1 MEKTNWRG
9 ITELA
14 ISRVYKWRELDVGIG
29 KMVQKDDLKI
39 YFKHTG
45 QRLRA
50 SVVLNKCQNALDLL
64 TECKYWWGVSDEAS
78 AHHAILVECFFA
90 AMAMAITS
98 GFITPEEV
106 EQCIAPKD
114 RKLMERA
121 LFNELDG
128 TNGIM
133 DPNWKPPDRA

>member
-1 MEKTNWRG
+1 MELN
-9 ITELA
+9 
-14 ISRVYKWRELDVGIG
+14 VGIG
-29 KMVQKDDLKI
+29 ELKKDDLKI
-39 YFKHTG
+39 YFKHIG

-50 SVVLNKCQNALDLL
+50 SIVSNKCRNALDMLIVRNR
-64 TECKYWWGVSDEAS
+64 KYWWGVGDEAS
-78 AHHAILVECFFA
+78 THHAILVECFFA

-114 RKLMERA
+114 RELMELA
-121 LFNELDG
+121 LLKELSEI
-128 TNGIM
+128 NGIM